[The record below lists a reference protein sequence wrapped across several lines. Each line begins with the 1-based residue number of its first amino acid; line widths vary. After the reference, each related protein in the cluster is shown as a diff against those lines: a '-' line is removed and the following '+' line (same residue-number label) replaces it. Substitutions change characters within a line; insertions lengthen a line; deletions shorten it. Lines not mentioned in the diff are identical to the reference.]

1 MRARTWCAVTLAA
14 IAVLSVAWTGVA
26 RAGVSDEGDDDDP
39 RTITVS
45 GVGLV
50 EGTPDVLELTIGV
63 QSRDQ
68 SAREA
73 LDRNSELAQRVI
85 AALRDAG
92 VEDKD
97 VQTSSLSVSP
107 SYDDEGDINGYEVSN
122 LVSAKLRDFDK
133 AGEVIDAATN
143 IAGDE
148 VIIYGVSFS
157 FDDNSILVARAR
169 SEAVKLA
176 KEQAQQL
183 AKAAG
188 VELGDL
194 LELTEDSTPEPPVT
208 FEQGGTEER
217 DAAAPIEPGSETLSV
232 QVTLVYE
239 IT

>member
-1 MRARTWCAVTLAA
+1 MRARTWCAVTVAA
-14 IAVLSVAWTGVA
+14 ISVLSVAWTGVA
-26 RAGVSDEGDDDDP
+26 GAGVSDEDDGEDP

-45 GVGLV
+45 GLGLV
-50 EGTPDVLELTIGV
+50 QGTPDVLELTIGV

-68 SAREA
+68 SARAA
-73 LDRNSELAQRVI
+73 LDRNNQLAQKVI
-85 AALRDAG
+85 DALRDAG

-107 SYDDEGDINGYEVSN
+107 SYDDDGDIDGYEVSN

-176 KEQAQQL
+176 KGQAEQL

-194 LELTEDSTPEPPVT
+194 LTISEDSSPEPPVT
-208 FEQGGTEER
+208 FDATEER
-217 DAAAPIEPGSETLSV
+217 DAAAAPIEPGSETLSV

-239 IT
+239 IK